1 MGYPVRPMAV
11 RDLSLLRADFPAL
24 QRRRNGKPPIYMNNT
39 CMTLRPTTVIEAI
52 TRYYAEF
59 PTCGGGRA
67 EGAKHLHNWF
77 MEELKANEE
86 GARDEVRKLLN
97 AKRCEEI
104 VWTRN
109 TSEALNIV
117 ARGLALEPGD
127 EILGSE
133 REHNSNLVPWLEAEK
148 RLRQRAKDPAL
159 KVRRWFDLA
168 PDGSFSLAN
177 ALAAIGPNTK
187 VVALGHSSNLDG
199 TTIPDDAIVAIATKV
214 HAQGGVLV
222 LDAAQSVPHV
232 PVDVQALGC
241 DFLAFS
247 IHKMCGPSG
256 IGALYGR
263 HEALDRLEP
272 FIVGGDTIADT
283 WQDRVV
289 YKEVPG
295 RFEAGLQDYAGMLG
309 AAAAI
314 RYVRDTVGLAA
325 IQAHEHRLNAYLT
338 QRLLPLECDHF
349 WIRGPRNPALRG
361 GVLTMA
367 SSSGAVLNAIERLAD
382 ERWNVMLRKGMFC
395 VNAYLHRRFDA
406 TGSAKNNLRAG
417 VYLYNT
423 EDECDAL
430 CTVVEQVVRN
440 PLDYMDDE

>member
-1 MGYPVRPMAV
+1 MGAP
-11 RDLSLLRADFPAL
+11 DLSRFRADFPPLA
-24 QRRRNGKPPIYMNNT
+24 RRRHGKPPIYMNNT
-39 CMTLRPTTVIEAI
+39 CMTLRPRQVIEAM

-77 MEELKANEE
+77 MEELKHDEE
-86 GARDEVRKLLN
+86 GSRDEVARLLH
-97 AKRCEEI
+97 ARSHDEI

-117 ARGLALEPGD
+117 ARGLPLEPGD
-127 EILGSE
+127 EILGCE
-133 REHNSNLVPWLEAEK
+133 REHNSNLVPWLEAER
-148 RLRQRAKDPAL
+148 RLRARAKDPRL
-159 KVRRWFDLA
+159 VVRRIFDLA
-168 PDGSFSLAN
+168 PDGGFSLEN
-177 ALAAIGPNTK
+177 ALEAITPRTK
-187 VVALGHSSNLDG
+187 VVAVGHSSNLDG
-199 TTIPDDAIVAIATKV
+199 TTIPDAALKAIARKV
-214 HAQGGVLV
+214 HANRGWLV

-232 PVDVQALGC
+232 PVDVQDLGC

-256 IGALYGR
+256 MGALYGR
-263 HEALDRLEP
+263 REQLERLEP
-272 FIVGGDTIADT
+272 FVVGGDTIADT

-289 YKEVPG
+289 YKDVPG

-325 IQAHEHRLNAYLT
+325 IQAHEHELNAHMT
-338 QRLLPLECDHF
+338 ARLAPLECDHF
-349 WIRGPRNPALRG
+349 WIRGPRDAAQRG
-361 GVLTMA
+361 GVLTMS
-367 SSSGAVLNAIERLAD
+367 SSSGAILNAIERLAD
-382 ERWNVMLRKGMFC
+382 ERHNVMLRKGMFC

-423 EDECDAL
+423 LDECDAL
-430 CTVVEQVVRN
+430 CDVVEQVVKN
-440 PLDYMDDE
+440 PLDYLDDE

>member
-1 MGYPVRPMAV
+1 MLCGPMAA
-11 RDLSLLRADFPAL
+11 RDLSVLRADFPAL

-39 CMTLRPTTVIEAI
+39 CMTLRPRPVIEAI
-52 TRYYAEF
+52 TRYYEEF

-77 MEELKANEE
+77 MEELKLNEE
-86 GARDEVRKLLN
+86 GARDEVRRLLN

-127 EILGSE
+127 EVLGSE
-133 REHNSNLVPWLEAEK
+133 REHNSNLVPWLEVER
-148 RLRQRAKDPAL
+148 RLQVKAGDPTL
-159 KVRRWFDLA
+159 KARRCFDLA
-168 PDGSFSLAN
+168 PDGSFSLEN
-177 ALAAIGPNTK
+177 ALAAITPRTK

-199 TTIPDDAIVAIATKV
+199 TTISNGAIAAIAKKI
-214 HAQGGVLV
+214 HANGGVLV

-232 PVDVQALGC
+232 PVDVQALDC

-256 IGALYGR
+256 VGALYGR
-263 HEALDRLEP
+263 HAQLDRLAP

-309 AAAAI
+309 AAEAI

-325 IQAHEHRLNAYLT
+325 IQAHEHRLNAYMT
-338 QRLLPLECDHF
+338 ERLAPLECDHF
-349 WIRGPRNPALRG
+349 WIRGPRDPRLRG
-361 GVLTMA
+361 GVLTMS
-367 SSSGAVLNAIERLAD
+367 SSSGAILNAIERLAD

-417 VYLYNT
+417 VYFYNT
-423 EDECDAL
+423 EEECDAL
-430 CTVVEQVVRN
+430 CTVVEQVVKN
-440 PLDYMDDE
+440 PLDYLDDE

>member
-1 MGYPVRPMAV
+1 MGAYDVQR
-11 RDLSLLRADFPAL
+11 LRADFPPLA
-24 QRRRNGKPPIYMNNT
+24 RRRNGKPPIFLNNS
-39 CMTLRPTTVIEAI
+39 CMTLRPRPVIEEIA
-52 TRYYAEF
+52 RYYAEF

-77 MEELKANEE
+77 MEELKQHEDGSREE
-86 GARDEVRKLLN
+86 VARLLGA
-97 AKRCEEI
+97 ASHEEI

-117 ARGLALEPGD
+117 AHGLPLNPGD

-133 REHNSNLVPWLEAEK
+133 REHNSNLVPWLEAER
-148 RLRQRAKDPAL
+148 RLRVVAGDPKL
-159 KVRRWFDLA
+159 VVRRWFDLA
-168 PDGSFSLAN
+168 PDGAFSLKN
-177 ALAAIGPNTK
+177 ALEAITPRTK
-187 VVALGHSSNLDG
+187 VVAVGHSSNLDG
-199 TTIPDDAIVAIATKV
+199 TTIPNEAIAAIAKKV
-214 HAQGGVLV
+214 HANGGWLV

-232 PVDVQALGC
+232 PVNVQTLGA

-247 IHKMCGPSG
+247 IHKMCGPAG
-256 IGALYGR
+256 MGALYGKKS
-263 HEALDRLEP
+263 ELQRLAP

-283 WQDRVV
+283 WQDRVI
-289 YKEVPG
+289 YKDVPG

-325 IQAHEHRLNAYLT
+325 IHAHELKLNTYLT

-349 WIRGPRNPALRG
+349 WIRGPRDPALRG

-382 ERWNVMLRKGMFC
+382 ERHNVMLRKGMFC

-406 TGSAKNNLRAG
+406 TGSAKNNLRAS

-423 EDECDAL
+423 EEECDAL
-430 CTVVEQVVRN
+430 CSVVEQVVKN